1 MRPIKSFN
9 PRHLAAMTLAVFLV
23 VLLPN
28 SASAQTA
35 EGLSSDASYRYELA
49 EDGRG
54 VDVNIDLAI
63 TNVKPNRST
72 NRGTTQYYFTG
83 YFISIP
89 ENATD
94 LVVTQNGSGVEFE
107 RLNDDGFD
115 ALDIVFRRNIF
126 YRNTADLNITFTL
139 GSGGPRSTLPV
150 RINEAYAG
158 FEVWATPGVDTADIT
173 IELPVGFE
181 SDRFVAGSSLTTND
195 DGSRSMVID
204 GITSEDFFLDY
215 VALRNDDN
223 LTVRPLEVDGIEVE
237 IQHWPNDSA
246 WADFVEDRVL
256 EDLPLLVDAVGLAW
270 PLDEP
275 LVIQES
281 FSPALSGY
289 GGWYDPIEHVI
300 EVGDEF
306 DNQLV
311 IHELSHVWSNA
322 ELFAS
327 RWITEGIADE
337 LAAIV
342 DADGGDIAN
351 PDPTSLVDANAIPLL
366 DWTNG
371 FNEPETEV
379 WSYGASWTVTREIT
393 DMVGPDGLRS
403 IIVAAESGDFPYLGE
418 GEAETFSTL
427 ASWKNYLDWV
437 QELTQDDDVEDL
449 FRDWVVPEWRHG
461 QLDERADARERYVAL
476 REAGDG
482 WANPLVIREQMTM
495 WDFEDATISIDDALE
510 VLAERDR
517 ALAAAADLDVAMP
530 EAAELAYQDAEVDM
544 AEALALTTEL
554 ANSAEALV
562 GVHSRFDAERSL
574 FTRVGLIGVDP
585 SDSLTAAVAAFE
597 TGEFADMVSAGDDL
611 DDTLSAAEQDG
622 QLRVGLAA
630 IGALGL
636 LCGLGFMIRRRR
648 RNRTL
653 TVPDDLSELDA
664 DTPADEAD
672 LEHQSA

>member
-1 MRPIKSFN
+1 MRPTNSFD
-9 PRHLAAMTLAVFLV
+9 PRHLAAIAFAVLLAV
-23 VLLPN
+23 LL
-28 SASAQTA
+28 ADGAGAQTS
-35 EGLSSDASYRYELA
+35 EGLSSEASYRYELA
-49 EDGRG
+49 EDGEG
-54 VDVNIDLAI
+54 VDVHIDLAV

-72 NRGTTQYYFTG
+72 NRGTTQYYFNG

-94 LVVTQNGSGVEFE
+94 LVVTQNGSDVEFE

-126 YRNTADLNITFTL
+126 YRNTADLDISFTL

-158 FEVWATPGVDTADIT
+158 FEVWATPGVDTANIT
-173 IELPVGFE
+173 IEMPVGFQ
-181 SDRFVAGSSLTTND
+181 SDRYVVGSSITTNE

-204 GITSEDFFLDY
+204 DITSEDFFFDY

-223 LTVRPLEVDGIEVE
+223 LTVRSVEVDGIKVE

-246 WADFVEDRVL
+246 WADFVEDRIM
-256 EDLPLLVDAVGLAW
+256 EDLPLLVDTVGLAW

-281 FSPALSGY
+281 FSPTLSGY

-311 IHELSHVWSNA
+311 LHELSHVWSNA

-342 DADGGDIAN
+342 DADGSEFAD

-366 DWTNG
+366 EWTNG
-371 FNEPETEV
+371 YNEPETET

-403 IIVAAESGDFPYLGE
+403 IIVAAESNKFPYVGE

-427 ASWKNYLDWV
+427 PSWKNYLDWI
-437 QELTQDDDVEDL
+437 QELTKDDDVDDL
-449 FRDWVVPEWRHG
+449 FRDWVVPEWQQG
-461 QLDERADARERYVAL
+461 QLDDRADARERYRAL
-476 REAGDG
+476 SEAGG
-482 WANPLVIREQMTM
+482 EWANPLLVREQMTA
-495 WDFEDATISIDDALE
+495 WDFEDATISIDSALE
-510 VLAERDR
+510 VLTERDR
-517 ALAAAADLDVAMP
+517 ALAAAAGLEVAVP
-530 EAAELAYQDAEVDM
+530 ESAELAYQDADVDL
-544 AEALALTTEL
+544 AEALIL
-554 ANSAEALV
+554 ATDLADNAEALIDID
-562 GVHSRFDAERSL
+562 SRLNAERSF
-574 FTRVGLIGVDP
+574 FTRIGLIGVDP
-585 SDSLTAAVAAFE
+585 SENLNAAVAAFE
-597 TGEFADMVSAGDDL
+597 TGEFTDMASAGEDL
-611 DDTLSAAEQDG
+611 DETLSAAEGDG
-622 QLRVGLAA
+622 QLRVGLGAA
-630 IGALGL
+630 GVLALFL
-636 LCGLGFMIRRRR
+636 GLGFMVRRRR
-648 RNRTL
+648 RKRL
-653 TVPDDLSELDA
+653 PIVPNDLSELGDDA
-664 DTPADEAD
+664 AI
-672 LEHQSA
+672 EHQSA